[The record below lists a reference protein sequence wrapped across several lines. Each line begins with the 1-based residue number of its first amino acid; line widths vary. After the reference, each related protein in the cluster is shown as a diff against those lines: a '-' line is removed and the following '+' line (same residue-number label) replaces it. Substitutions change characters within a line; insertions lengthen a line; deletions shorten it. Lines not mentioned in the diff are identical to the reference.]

1 MMTEYSPSG
10 DTSRLLRTHEGM
22 TSLGI
27 DLADLGITNSSA
39 IDPLRQ
45 TFPGWHASPF
55 TPGQRATA
63 FGSRKVSD
71 PKKVI
76 INHHNSSH
84 RAKQVKRFQYHQTH
98 SSLARPADSR

>member
-1 MMTEYSPSG
+1 MTEYSASG

-45 TFPGWHASPF
+45 DVP
-55 TPGQRATA
+55 R
-63 FGSRKVSD
+63 
-71 PKKVI
+71 
-76 INHHNSSH
+76 
-84 RAKQVKRFQYHQTH
+84 
-98 SSLARPADSR
+98 LARQSFHAEAATIVQFLRADGDGNHNVLSGFRDPGSVLCSHGGA